1 MYAKSQLEAL
11 FAKIQALKDSAI
23 TGSGPDAVATV
34 DPQDLAAI
42 FAEAKKLEALNQD
55 LILGT
60 HEHKHGESRYLFL
73 VPAGTVFSED
83 DLEARLQEE
92 FEPEHGEF
100 LTVEKVDKPEV
111 IEAPVPFANQA

>member
-11 FAKIQALKDSAI
+11 CAKIQALKDSAI

-55 LILGT
+55 LFLGT
-60 HEHKHGESRYLFL
+60 HEHRHGDSRYMFL
-73 VPAGTVFSED
+73 VPAGTVLSEND
-83 DLEARLQEE
+83 FEARLQEA
-92 FEPEHGEF
+92 FEPELGEF
-100 LTVEKVDKPEV
+100 LNVEKMDPPEV
-111 IEAPVPFANQA
+111 IEAPAPSANQA